1 MLLLCIYM
9 AMNSFI
15 QVIVPLRLEWEPYY
29 MLEGAAVGQRVQVVF
44 AHKEYVGVVSAV
56 NVVPET
62 APERIQAAHSTDLPP
77 IHPREIAFWR
87 AIAGYYLCSVG
98 EVYKAAYPVLKQE
111 SDAIKVRADER
122 LQKRLALLKEKLA
135 RARKEETRERYAG
148 EIGRL
153 EAFLRG
159 EAPAPEA
166 GDIAL
171 SPARETAV
179 KAVRKGFQAGKTVLL
194 HGDADKTDLYLQLA
208 RETLEQGKSVLYLV
222 PEIGLFQQLE
232 ERIGQVFPQLLVY
245 HSARSA
251 ARKRAVADAIREGKP
266 QLVLGTRSALF
277 LPHRNL
283 GLIILDQEHETSYK
297 QDSPAPRYHA
307 RESAILLAGIH
318 RAQVLLGSATP
329 SLESLYNAEN
339 GLFVQVHLEEGFST
353 SQKPETLLINTAAE
367 ARKKGMVG
375 SLSLKLLEQM
385 HRAVGAGEKQLM
397 VCRSK
402 AALPENQ
409 AELEA
414 IFGTNPKGMVVATP
428 ASAKDLPSG
437 SFGLTAIL
445 QADGLLAREDF
456 RCDERAH
463 QLLNLLGSKCQPG
476 GIFVIQTREPS
487 HPVFGGYSPERIRQ
501 LLEERRQFGFP
512 PYTRLINVSVKDD
525 NEKRGLYMAR
535 ELAEALRREIPGVE
549 HYQCNI
555 RILLPRNKALLA
567 RKAALS
573 ATVAAF
579 EKARKYPGHIVIDVD
594 PV

>member
-171 SPARETAV
+171 SPARETA
-179 KAVRKGFQAGKTVLL
+179 AEAIRKGFQAGKTVLL

-208 RETLEQGKSVLYLV
+208 RETLAQGKSVLYLV

-266 QLVLGTRSALF
+266 
-277 LPHRNL
+277 
-283 GLIILDQEHETSYK
+283 
-297 QDSPAPRYHA
+297 
-307 RESAILLAGIH
+307 
-318 RAQVLLGSATP
+318 
-329 SLESLYNAEN
+329 
-339 GLFVQVHLEEGFST
+339 
-353 SQKPETLLINTAAE
+353 
-367 ARKKGMVG
+367 
-375 SLSLKLLEQM
+375 
-385 HRAVGAGEKQLM
+385 
-397 VCRSK
+397 
-402 AALPENQ
+402 
-409 AELEA
+409 
-414 IFGTNPKGMVVATP
+414 
-428 ASAKDLPSG
+428 
-437 SFGLTAIL
+437 
-445 QADGLLAREDF
+445 
-456 RCDERAH
+456 
-463 QLLNLLGSKCQPG
+463 
-476 GIFVIQTREPS
+476 
-487 HPVFGGYSPERIRQ
+487 
-501 LLEERRQFGFP
+501 
-512 PYTRLINVSVKDD
+512 
-525 NEKRGLYMAR
+525 
-535 ELAEALRREIPGVE
+535 
-549 HYQCNI
+549 
-555 RILLPRNKALLA
+555 
-567 RKAALS
+567 
-573 ATVAAF
+573 
-579 EKARKYPGHIVIDVD
+579 
-594 PV
+594 

>member
-9 AMNSFI
+9 AMPSFI

-29 MLEGAAVGQRVQVVF
+29 ILEGATVGQRVQVVF

-56 NVVPET
+56 NVTPET
-62 APERIQAAHSTDLPP
+62 ALERIQAARPTDLPP

-87 AIAGYYLCSVG
+87 AMAGYYLCSVG

-135 RARKEETRERYAG
+135 KARKEETRERYAG

-159 EAPAPEA
+159 EKPSPEA
-166 GDIAL
+166 GEMSLA
-171 SPARETAV
+171 PEQE
-179 KAVRKGFQAGKTVLL
+179 KAVEAIRKGFQTGKTVLL
-194 HGDADKTDLYLQLA
+194 TGHADKTEVYLQLA
-208 RETLEQGKSVLYLV
+208 RETLAQGKSVLYLV

-277 LPHRNL
+277 LPHWNL

-307 RESAILLAGIH
+307 RESAILLAGIQQS
-318 RAQVLLGSATP
+318 RVLLGSSTP

-339 GLFVQVHLEEGFST
+339 GLFAKADLEEGFNIGP
-353 SQKPETLLINTAAE
+353 KPETILINTAAE

-385 HRAVGAGEKQLM
+385 HRALDAGQKQLII
-397 VCRSK
+397 CRSK
-402 AALPENQ
+402 AALPECQ

-414 IFGTNPKGMVVATP
+414 IFGASPKGMVLATP

-437 SFGLTAIL
+437 AFGLTAIL

-463 QLLNLLGSKCQPG
+463 QLLSLLGSKCTPG
-476 GIFVIQTREPS
+476 GVFVIQTREAA
-487 HPVFGGYSPERIRQ
+487 HPVFGGYTSERIRQ

-512 PYTRLINVSVKDD
+512 PYTRLIHVSVKDD

-535 ELAEALRREIPGVE
+535 ELAEALRREIPGIE
-549 HYQCNI
+549 QYQFQI
-555 RILLPRNKALLA
+555 RILLPRDKALLA

-573 ATVAAF
+573 ATIAAF